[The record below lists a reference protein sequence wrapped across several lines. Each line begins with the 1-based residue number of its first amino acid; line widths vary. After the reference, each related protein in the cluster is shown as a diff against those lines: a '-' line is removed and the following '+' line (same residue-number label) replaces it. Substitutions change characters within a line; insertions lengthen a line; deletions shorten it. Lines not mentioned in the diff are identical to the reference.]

1 MHCRP
6 KRPRCSTK
14 RTNQKTAQ
22 QIMPPNQRQLFQS
35 QMQFEQVQVR
45 LPTIQEGQTY
55 SEEAYFCKKDN
66 IIFAIPTQPQARIF
80 PG

>member
-1 MHCRP
+1 
-6 KRPRCSTK
+6 
-14 RTNQKTAQ
+14 
-22 QIMPPNQRQLFQS
+22 MPPNQRQLFQS

-66 IIFAIPTQPQARIF
+66 IIFAISTQP
-80 PG
+80 